1 MAKKKE
7 QRSEDLFFNSIA
19 ENVNNTNRLIE
30 NAVFSDVATR
40 SEVAFRRRPEVE
52 DRMRAPFERDRHRI
66 IFSTGYRGYRGR
78 TQVFILANY
87 QIADRMV
94 HVNYVAQ
101 VARMLA
107 KALKLNSDLAEAI
120 AVAHDIG
127 HAPFGHDGEKILN
140 DISLEYKLG
149 EFHHNIQGVRVVDV
163 LERGGRGLNLTFQV
177 RDGIFSHDGE
187 VHNVRLLP
195 EKNKDEKT
203 LQAQMKALT
212 DGKRVRTFPATME
225 GCVMRVSDTIAYI
238 GSDIEDAIRLGIIK
252 MTDLPK
258 KCLRILGNTNGEII
272 DTIISDII
280 RNSYEKEYVSFSDDI
295 SEAVKMLKG
304 WNYHK
309 IYVPWKESK
318 APVYRKWQEE
328 QRKVKEG
335 LYKMFETFSRD
346 IESGNDD
353 SLICQDFLDKMSDAY
368 LTDKKNTALLKVRD
382 YITTMTDEYAANIIA
397 GLTVP
402 KPMFTG
408 VNAWIHK

>member
-1 MAKKKE
+1 MKNKKDS
-7 QRSEDLFFNSIA
+7 RDEDLFFNSIA
-19 ENVNNTNRLIE
+19 ENVNNTNQLIE
-30 NAVFSDVATR
+30 NAVFSNVATR
-40 SEVAFRRRPEVE
+40 SEEAFRRRPEVE

-78 TQVFILANY
+78 TQVFILAHY

-127 HAPFGHDGEKILN
+127 HAPFGHDGETILN
-140 DISLEYKLG
+140 EISLEYRLG
-149 EFHHNIQGVRVVDV
+149 EFHHNIQGVRVVDM

-187 VHNVRLLP
+187 VHNIRLIP
-195 EKNKDEKT
+195 EKNKTEKI

-212 DGKRVRTFPATME
+212 EGKRLRTCPATME
-225 GCVMRVSDTIAYI
+225 GCIMRVSDTIAYI

-258 KCLRILGNTNGEII
+258 KCLRVLGRTNGEII
-272 DTIISDII
+272 DSIVADII
-280 RNSYEKEYVSFSDDI
+280 KNSYEKEYISFSDDI
-295 SEAVKMLKG
+295 SDAVKMLKD
-304 WNYHK
+304 WNYRK

-318 APVYRKWQEE
+318 APIYQKWKDE
-328 QRKVKEG
+328 QRKVREG

-346 IESGNDD
+346 IESCNED
-353 SLICQDFLDKMSDAY
+353 SLIYQDFLAKMSDEY
-368 LTDKKNTALLKVRD
+368 LNNKKNTALMKVRD
-382 YITTMTDEYAANIIA
+382 YITTMTDEYAAGIIA
-397 GLTVP
+397 ALTVP
-402 KPMFTG
+402 RPMFEG
-408 VNAWIHK
+408 KAWKNK